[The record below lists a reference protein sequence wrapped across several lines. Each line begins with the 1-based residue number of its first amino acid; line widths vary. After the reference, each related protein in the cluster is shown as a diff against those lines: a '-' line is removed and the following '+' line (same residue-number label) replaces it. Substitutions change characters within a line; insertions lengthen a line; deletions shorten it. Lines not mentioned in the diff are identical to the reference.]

1 MIDKICCMVYKAIN
15 LMAWIV
21 CGLACIAGT
30 AFIVIIPYL
39 GCRYGYGVSVK
50 NSIIATVVFW
60 GCLIFVGV
68 IDAAY
73 VRGRDLKQKSNK
85 EQYYDWRN

>member
-1 MIDKICCMVYKAIN
+1 MIDKICYIVYKTMN
-15 LMAWIV
+15 LIGWIL
-21 CGLACIAGT
+21 CGLTCIAGI

-39 GCRYGYGVSVK
+39 GCRYGYGASVK
-50 NSIIATVVFW
+50 DSIIVTVVLW
-60 GCLIFVGV
+60 GLIGLAFI

-85 EQYYDWRN
+85 ER